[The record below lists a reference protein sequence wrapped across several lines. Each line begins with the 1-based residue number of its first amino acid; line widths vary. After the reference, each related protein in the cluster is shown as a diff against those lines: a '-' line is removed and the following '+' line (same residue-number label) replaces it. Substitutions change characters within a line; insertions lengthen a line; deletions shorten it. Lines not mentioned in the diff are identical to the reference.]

1 MSLLELRD
9 AAFSYGDRRIFEHL
23 SFTLEP
29 GEIFCTVG
37 PNGCGKST
45 LLDCLLG
52 LNKLEAGEVLISGT
66 NINDY
71 KPRELAS
78 HIAYV
83 PQDHR
88 VSFGYTVLDIVSM
101 GRSYEAKIFEPPGE
115 EQKEAALNALQA
127 VGLTDFAERDYTKL
141 SGGELQLVL
150 VARALCQNAEILVL
164 DEPTAHLDFR
174 HELNVMEIIARLVR
188 EQGISIVMATHFL
201 NQAFFLEAEGVP
213 TRVALMEQGSFG
225 AIGTPSEV
233 LTEEQLSSV
242 FHIAAEVTTDSSGE
256 RKAIIPL
263 RNLEL

>member
-1 MSLLELRD
+1 
-9 AAFSYGDRRIFEHL
+9 
-23 SFTLEP
+23 
-29 GEIFCTVG
+29 
-37 PNGCGKST
+37 
-45 LLDCLLG
+45 
-52 LNKLEAGEVLISGT
+52 
-66 NINDY
+66 
-71 KPRELAS
+71 
-78 HIAYV
+78 
-83 PQDHR
+83 
-88 VSFGYTVLDIVSM
+88 
-101 GRSYEAKIFEPPGE
+101 
-115 EQKEAALNALQA
+115 
-127 VGLTDFAERDYTKL
+127 
-141 SGGELQLVL
+141 VL